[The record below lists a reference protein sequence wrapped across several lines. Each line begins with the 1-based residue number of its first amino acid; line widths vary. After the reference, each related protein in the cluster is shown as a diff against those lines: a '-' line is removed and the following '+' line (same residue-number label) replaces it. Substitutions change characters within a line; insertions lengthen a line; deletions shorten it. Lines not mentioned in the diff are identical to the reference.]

1 MECKIPTEAH
11 TKPGTPIS
19 FKAEGIF
26 NGMYTET
33 VAMIRT
39 HLASL

>member
-11 TKPGTPIS
+11 SKTGAPVS
-19 FKAEGIF
+19 FKAEGIL
-26 NGMYTET
+26 NGMHTET
-33 VAMIRT
+33 IIMIRT